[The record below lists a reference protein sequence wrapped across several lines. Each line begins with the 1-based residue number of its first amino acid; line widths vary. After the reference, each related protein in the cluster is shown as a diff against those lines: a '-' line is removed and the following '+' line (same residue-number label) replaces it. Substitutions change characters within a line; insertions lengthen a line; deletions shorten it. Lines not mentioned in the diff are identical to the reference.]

1 MTSNNKASSSSA
13 NKNTTTLLT
22 SLSKTNNVVSTTLH
36 SHINQHITKSKK
48 EYNASKD
55 GLDYLHVKNGI
66 MISYLID
73 LTLLLRYRL
82 NAASSSATNNNSNS
96 SNNNEEEEM
105 KQCINRLH
113 EMRTTLT
120 KIRPLEKKLRYQ
132 IDKLLALSTL
142 GSGTFAAVR
151 KREVEDEDEKEVGG
165 GKSEEG
171 DWKEGME
178 GGLADGI
185 VNHNGSDPL
194 SFKPDLQGMMKMFE
208 EDNDDEV
215 RYVAFCVLHHIYL
228 SQQQWHLL
236 SFCSIRELLYNTP
249 SLNSAK

>member
-1 MTSNNKASSSSA
+1 MSSNKA
-13 NKNTTTLLT
+13 LLT

-36 SHINQHITKSKK
+36 THITQHTTTQSSKK
-48 EYNASKD
+48 KKKGYNASKD

-73 LTLLLRYRL
+73 LTVLLRSRL
-82 NAASSSATNNNSNS
+82 NYATTTSSSSDIDD
-96 SNNNEEEEM
+96 SNNNCNNNDSEEGEEM

-151 KREVEDEDEKEVGG
+151 KEEEDEKEEIGG
-165 GKSEEG
+165 EKKREES
-171 DWKEGME
+171 DWNNKE
-178 GGLADGI
+178 GGLDDGV
-185 VNHNGSDPL
+185 VNNGSDPL

-208 EDNDDEV
+208 EDNDNEV
-215 RYVAFCVLHHIYL
+215 RYTVVFLCYI
-228 SQQQWHLL
+228 
-236 SFCSIRELLYNTP
+236 
-249 SLNSAK
+249 

>member
-1 MTSNNKASSSSA
+1 MSSNNKPSSSST
-13 NKNTTTLLT
+13 NKSSTTALLT

-55 GLDYLHVKNGI
+55 GLDYLHVKNGV

-82 NAASSSATNNNSNS
+82 NAASSATNNNSNKS
-96 SNNNEEEEM
+96 NNEEEEI
-105 KQCINRLH
+105 QCINRLH

-151 KREVEDEDEKEVGG
+151 KREEDGEDEKEVGG
-165 GKSEEG
+165 GKREEG

-185 VNHNGSDPL
+185 VKHDGSDPL
-194 SFKPDLQGMMKMFE
+194 SFKPDLLGMMKMFE
-208 EDNDDEV
+208 EDNDNEV

-236 SFCSIRELLYNTP
+236 SFCSIPELLINTP

>member
-82 NAASSSATNNNSNS
+82 NAASSATNNN

-151 KREVEDEDEKEVGG
+151 KREVEDEDKKEVGG

-185 VNHNGSDPL
+185 INHDGSDPL

-215 RYVAFCVLHHIYL
+215 RYVAFCVLHHIYII
-228 SQQQWHLL
+228 LL
-236 SFCSIRELLYNTP
+236 SFCSISELLINTP

>member
-1 MTSNNKASSSSA
+1 MSSNNKPSSSTT
-13 NKNTTTLLT
+13 NKNTTALLT

-36 SHINQHITKSKK
+36 THINQHITKSKK

-73 LTLLLRYRL
+73 LTLLLRCRL
-82 NAASSSATNNNSNS
+82 KEANNNSNNINS
-96 SNNNEEEEM
+96 MKNEEEEM

-151 KREVEDEDEKEVGG
+151 KQEEDSEKEIDG

-185 VNHNGSDPL
+185 VNHDGSDPL

-236 SFCSIRELLYNTP
+236 SFCSIPELLINTP